1 MTSRGAYD
9 ERVRG
14 HEFQAFL
21 DVGTLVGD
29 RGTVMKN
36 RRSLF
41 GRLFGRRRSGKLAS
55 VRQEL
60 QRRGVAT
67 ERISDG
73 ELEAAISDGQRVLGS
88 ASVRGSDVTG
98 AFVVLVRSQEKL

>member
-1 MTSRGAYD
+1 
-9 ERVRG
+9 
-14 HEFQAFL
+14 
-21 DVGTLVGD
+21 
-29 RGTVMKN
+29 MKN
-36 RRSLF
+36 RQSLF
-41 GRLFGRRRSGKLAS
+41 GRLFSRRRNGKLAS

>member
-1 MTSRGAYD
+1 
-9 ERVRG
+9 
-14 HEFQAFL
+14 
-21 DVGTLVGD
+21 
-29 RGTVMKN
+29 MKN
-36 RRSLF
+36 HQSLIA
-41 GRLFGRRRSGKLAS
+41 RLFGRRRHGKLVS

-73 ELEAAISDGQRVLGS
+73 ELEAAITDGQRVLGS

>member
-1 MTSRGAYD
+1 MKSNQSLVKRVTSRF
-9 ERVRG
+9 RG
-14 HEFQAFL
+14 RQA
-21 DVGTLVGD
+21 
-29 RGTVMKN
+29 
-36 RRSLF
+36 RRT
-41 GRLFGRRRSGKLAS
+41 GELANI
-55 VRQEL
+55 RQEL
-60 QRRGVAT
+60 QRRGVVI

>member
-1 MTSRGAYD
+1 
-9 ERVRG
+9 
-14 HEFQAFL
+14 
-21 DVGTLVGD
+21 
-29 RGTVMKN
+29 MKKHQ
-36 RRSLF
+36 SF
-41 GRLFGRRRSGKLAS
+41 IGRLFGRRRREELAS